1 MLICLES
8 GGGNL
13 WRKRKVSSEILE
25 SKFGGCL
32 VREEVS
38 ACHSLWW
45 KDLCK
50 IWWGVVA
57 GDKWFESMVVRKV
70 GHGDKTRFWRDTWVG
85 NEPLAF
91 KYPRLYATSCQKEKK
106 MCEIGV

>member
-70 GHGDKTRFWRDTWVG
+70 GHGDKTLSWRYLG
-85 NEPLAF
+85 GE
-91 KYPRLYATSCQKEKK
+91 
-106 MCEIGV
+106 